1 MPISSGSI
9 VHVPCFSGL
18 PDDENQTGVGL
29 LCYTCGVSTTRQ
41 AAQYEPIARVLPML
55 SVPHL
60 DREFDYLVS
69 SDQSDDAHPGVRVRV
84 RFHGRLVD
92 GFVLERRTDTDHVG
106 KLAWLDRVV
115 SPEPVLTREIHRLVD
130 AVAARYAGTRADV
143 LRLAVPPRHARVER
157 ETATAPS
164 KPVVAPVDRA
174 RWETYGRGGQF
185 LTALAESRAARAVW
199 QALPGDPW
207 ADRFAEAAAQ
217 TVQAGRGVLAIV
229 PDQRDVDALWRAA
242 TTLLD
247 ESCVVALSAGL
258 GPAARYRRWLAA
270 LRGHA
275 RLVIGTR
282 SAVFAPVTDLGL
294 VMVWDDGDDTL
305 AEPRA
310 PYPHAREVAMLRAHQ
325 MRCAALIGG
334 YARTAEAHALV
345 RSGWA
350 HDVVAARPVVRART
364 PRVVALDDG
373 GYADERDPAAR
384 TARLPSV
391 ALRAAR
397 SALEAGAPVLVQVPR
412 RGYVP
417 SLACARCRA
426 IARCRH
432 CTGPL
437 SLPDSASGAV
447 CRWCG
452 RVDPALRCPRCGSD
466 AVRAV
471 VVGARRTA
479 EELGRAFPGTAVITS
494 GGDAVVAEV
503 AARPALV
510 VATPGAEPRAAGG
523 YGAALLLDSWALL
536 GRQDLRA
543 AEDTLRRWLA
553 VAALVRVR
561 GDGGVVVVVA
571 DSSIPTVQSLVRWD
585 PVGHAEA
592 ELTARTEV
600 GLPPSV
606 HIAALDG
613 PADAVPTLLDHTELP
628 DGAELLGPV
637 ELPPGARRPA
647 GVAAEAPVTRML
659 VRVPR
664 QQGLAL
670 AAALRRAAAV
680 VSARQDIEPVRVQI
694 DPLHIG

>member
-1 MPISSGSI
+1 
-9 VHVPCFSGL
+9 
-18 PDDENQTGVGL
+18 
-29 LCYTCGVSTTRQ
+29 VSTRTRQ
-41 AAQYEPIARVLPML
+41 AAAFEPIARVLPML

-60 DREFDYLVS
+60 DREFDYLVAAE
-69 SDQSDDAHPGVRVRV
+69 QSDDAQPGVRVRV

-92 GFVLERRTDTDHVG
+92 GFILERRTDTDHVG

-115 SPEPVLTREIHRLVD
+115 SAEAVLTPEIRRLVD

-143 LRLAVPPRHARVER
+143 LRLAVPPRHAKVER
-157 ETATAPS
+157 ENATPPRL
-164 KPVVAPVDRA
+164 PVAADVDRA
-174 RWETYGRGGQF
+174 GWEVYGRGGQF
-185 LTALAESRAARAVW
+185 LTALTESRAARAVW
-199 QALPGDPW
+199 QALAGELW

-217 TVQAGRGVLAIV
+217 TVRTGRAVLAIV
-229 PDQRDVDALWRAA
+229 PDQRDVDAMWRAA
-242 TTLLD
+242 TALLD
-247 ESCVVALSAGL
+247 ESAVVALSAGL

-270 LRGHA
+270 LRGSA

-325 MRCAALIGG
+325 RRCAALIGG

-350 HDVVAARPVVRART
+350 HDVVAARPLVRARS
-364 PRVVALDDG
+364 PRVVALDDR
-373 GYADERDPAAR
+373 GYAEERDPAAR
-384 TARLPSV
+384 SARLPSV

-417 SLACARCRA
+417 SLACGRCRA

-437 SLPDSASGAV
+437 SLDDRDATSPV

-452 RVDPALRCPRCGSD
+452 RADAALRCARCGSD

-479 EELGRAFPGTAVITS
+479 EELGRAFPGIAVITS
-494 GGDAVVAEV
+494 AGEAVVSEV
-503 AARPALV
+503 AGRPALV
-510 VATPGAEPRAAGG
+510 VATPGAEPCASGG

-543 AEDTLRRWLA
+543 AEDTLRRWMA
-553 VAALVRVR
+553 AAALVRAR
-561 GDGGVVVVVA
+561 DDGGVVTVVA
-571 DSSIPTVQSLVRWD
+571 ESSVPTVQALIRWD

-592 ELTARTEV
+592 ELVARTDV
-600 GLPPSV
+600 ALPPSV
-606 HIAALDG
+606 HMAALDG
-613 PADAVPTLLDHTELP
+613 AAEAVAALLGEVQLP
-628 DGAELLGPV
+628 DSAELLGPV
-637 ELPPGARRPA
+637 ELPPGVRRPPGTPA
-647 GVAAEAPVTRML
+647 DVPVTRML
-659 VRVPR
+659 VRVR
-664 QQGLAL
+664 REQGLAL
-670 AAALRRAAAV
+670 AAGLRRGVAV
-680 VSARQDIEPVRVQI
+680 TSARQTDEPVRVQI

>member
-1 MPISSGSI
+1 
-9 VHVPCFSGL
+9 V
-18 PDDENQTGVGL
+18 T
-29 LCYTCGVSTTRQ
+29 TRTRQ
-41 AAQYEPIARVLPML
+41 AAAFEPIARVLPML

-60 DREFDYLVS
+60 DREFDYLV
-69 SDQSDDAHPGVRVRV
+69 DAEQSDDAQPGVRVRL

-92 GFVLERRTDTDHVG
+92 GFILERRTDTDHVG
-106 KLAWLDRVV
+106 KLTWLDRVV
-115 SPEPVLTREIHRLVD
+115 SAEAVLTPEIRRLVD

-143 LRLAVPPRHARVER
+143 LRLAVPPRHAKVER
-157 ETATAPS
+157 ENPTPPEL
-164 KPVVAPVDRA
+164 PVVVDVDRA
-174 RWETYGRGGQF
+174 SWEAYGRGGQF
-185 LTALAESRAARAVW
+185 LTALGESRAARAVW
-199 QALPGDPW
+199 QVLPGDSW
-207 ADRFAEAAAQ
+207 ADRFAEAAAL
-217 TVQAGRGVLAIV
+217 TVRTGRGVLVIV
-229 PDQRDVDALWRAA
+229 PDQRDVDAMWSAA
-242 TTLLD
+242 TTRLD
-247 ESCVVALSAGL
+247 ESAVVALSAGL

-270 LRGHA
+270 LRGSA

-282 SAVFAPVTDLGL
+282 SVVFAPVSDLGL

-350 HDVVAARPVVRART
+350 HDIVAARPVVRARS
-364 PRVVALDDG
+364 PRVIALDDG
-373 GYADERDPAAR
+373 GYAEERDPAAR
-384 TARLPSV
+384 SARLPSV

-417 SLACARCRA
+417 SLACGRCRA

-437 SLPDSASGAV
+437 SLDDRDGTGPV

-452 RVDPALRCPRCGSD
+452 RFDAALRCARCGSD

-479 EELGRAFPGTAVITS
+479 EELGRAFPGTTVITS
-494 GGDAVVAEV
+494 AGEAVVSEV
-503 AARPALV
+503 AARSALV
-510 VATPGAEPRAAGG
+510 VATPGAEPRASGG

-543 AEDTLRRWLA
+543 TEDTLRRWMA
-553 VAALVRVR
+553 ASALVRAR
-561 GDGGVVVVVA
+561 SEGGAGGVVAVVA
-571 DSSIPTVQSLVRWD
+571 ESSVPTVQSLIRWD

-592 ELTARTEV
+592 ELAARTEV
-600 GLPPSV
+600 ALPPSV
-606 HIAALDG
+606 HMAALDG
-613 PADAVPTLLDHTELP
+613 GAEAVAALLNEVQLP
-628 DGAELLGPV
+628 DSAELLGPV
-637 ELPPGARRPA
+637 ELPPGARRPPGTPA
-647 GVAAEAPVTRML
+647 DVPVTRML
-659 VRVPR
+659 VRVR
-664 QQGLAL
+664 REQGLAL
-670 AAALRRAAAV
+670 AGELRRGVAV
-680 VSARQDIEPVRVQI
+680 TSARQTDEPVRVQI

>member
-1 MPISSGSI
+1 MTR
-9 VHVPCFSGL
+9 
-18 PDDENQTGVGL
+18 TGG
-29 LCYTCGVSTTRQ
+29 TRTP
-41 AAQYEPIARVLPML
+41 AEVEPIARVLPML

-69 SDQSDDAHPGVRVRV
+69 PEQSDDAQPGVRVRV

-92 GFVLERRTDTDHVG
+92 GFLLERRNDTDHPG
-106 KLAWLDRVV
+106 KLGWLDRVV
-115 SPEPVLTREIHRLVD
+115 SAEAVLTAEIRRLAD
-130 AVAARYAGTRADV
+130 AVAARYAGTRPDV
-143 LRLAVPPRHARVER
+143 LRLAIPPRHARVER
-157 ETATAPS
+157 EATATLKLPD
-164 KPVVAPVDRA
+164 PWTPAPVDPA
-174 RWETYGRGGQF
+174 GWEVYGRGGQF
-185 LTALAESRAARAVW
+185 LAALAESRAARAAW
-199 QALPGDPW
+199 QALPGEPW

-217 TVQAGRGVLAIV
+217 TIRAGRAVLAIV
-229 PDQRDVDALWRAA
+229 PDQRDLNALLRAA
-242 TTLLD
+242 TARID
-247 ESCVVALSAGL
+247 EGSVVALSAGL

-270 LRGHA
+270 LRGSA

-282 SAVFAPVTDLGL
+282 SAVFAPLSDLGL
-294 VMVWDDGDDTL
+294 VMVWADADDTL

-325 MRCAALIGG
+325 ARCAALIGG

-350 HDVVAARPVVRART
+350 HDIVAARPVVRART
-364 PRVVALDDG
+364 PRVIALDDS

-384 TARLPSV
+384 TARIPSI

-397 SALEAGAPVLVQVPR
+397 SSLEAGAPVLVQVPR
-412 RGYVP
+412 RGYIP
-417 SLACARCRA
+417 SLACGRCRT

-437 SLPDSASGAV
+437 SLQEHSAGDGSVRRAV

-452 RVDPALRCPRCGSD
+452 RAEPALRCARCGSD

-479 EELGRAFPGTAVITS
+479 EELGRAFAGTPVITS
-494 GGDAVVAEV
+494 AGDAIVAEV
-503 AARPALV
+503 AAHPALV

-523 YGAALLLDSWALL
+523 YGAALLLDTWALL

-543 AEDTLRRWLA
+543 AEDALWRWMSA
-553 VAALVRVR
+553 AALVRAR
-561 GDGGVVVVVA
+561 GDGGVVMVVA
-571 DSSIPTVQSLVRWD
+571 ESSIPTVQSLIRWD

-606 HIAALDG
+606 HMAALDG
-613 PADAVPTLLDHTELP
+613 TAGAVTALLDEARLP
-628 DGAELLGPV
+628 DHETFHADLFGPV
-637 ELPPGARRPA
+637 ELPSGVRRPA
-647 GVAAEAPVTRML
+647 GTPAGAPVTRML
-659 VRVPR
+659 VRVR
-664 QQGLAL
+664 REQGLAL
-670 AAALRRAAAV
+670 AASLRRGV
-680 VSARQDIEPVRVQI
+680 GVLSVRQAHEPVRVQI

>member
-1 MPISSGSI
+1 
-9 VHVPCFSGL
+9 V
-18 PDDENQTGVGL
+18 T
-29 LCYTCGVSTTRQ
+29 TRTRQ
-41 AAQYEPIARVLPML
+41 AAAFEPIARVLPML

-60 DREFDYLVS
+60 DREFDYLVAAE
-69 SDQSDDAHPGVRVRV
+69 QSDDAQPGVRVRI

-92 GFVLERRTDTDHVG
+92 GFILERRTDTDHVG
-106 KLAWLDRVV
+106 NLAWLDRVV
-115 SPEPVLTREIHRLVD
+115 SAEAVLTPEIRRLVD

-143 LRLAVPPRHARVER
+143 LRLAVPPRQAKVER
-157 ETATAPS
+157 ETSTPPTL
-164 KPVVAPVDRA
+164 PVVADVDRA
-174 RWETYGRGGQF
+174 GWETYGRGGQF
-185 LTALAESRAARAVW
+185 LTALGESRAARAVW
-199 QALPGDPW
+199 QVLPGDSW
-207 ADRFAEAAAQ
+207 AGRFAEAAAQ
-217 TVQAGRGVLAIV
+217 TMRTGRGVLAVV
-229 PDQRDVDALWRAA
+229 PDQRDVDAMWRAA

-247 ESCVVALSAGL
+247 ESAVVTLSAGL
-258 GPAARYRRWLAA
+258 GPSARYRRWLAA
-270 LRGHA
+270 LRGSA
-275 RLVIGTR
+275 RMVIGTR
-282 SAVFAPVTDLGL
+282 SAVFAPVSDLGL

-350 HDVVAARPVVRART
+350 HDVVAARPVVRARS

-373 GYADERDPAAR
+373 GYAEERDPAAR
-384 TARLPSV
+384 SARLPSV

-417 SLACARCRA
+417 SLACGRCRA

-437 SLPDSASGAV
+437 SLDDRDGTGPV

-452 RVDPALRCPRCGSD
+452 RSDAALRCARCGSD

-479 EELGRAFPGTAVITS
+479 EELGRAFPGTTVITS
-494 GGDAVVAEV
+494 AGEAVVSEV
-503 AARPALV
+503 DDHAALV
-510 VATPGAEPRAAGG
+510 IATPGAEPRAAGG

-543 AEDTLRRWLA
+543 AEDTLRRWMTA
-553 VAALVRVR
+553 AALVRAR
-561 GDGGVVVVVA
+561 EEGGTVTVVA
-571 DSSIPTVQSLVRWD
+571 ESSVPTVQSLIRWD

-592 ELTARTEV
+592 ELAARAEV
-600 GLPPSV
+600 ALPPSV
-606 HIAALDG
+606 HMAALDG
-613 PADAVPTLLDHTELP
+613 AADVVAALLDEVRLP
-628 DGAELLGPV
+628 DSAELLGPV
-637 ELPPGARRPA
+637 ELPPGARRPPGTPA
-647 GVAAEAPVTRML
+647 DVPVTRML
-659 VRVPR
+659 VRVR
-664 QQGLAL
+664 REQGLAL
-670 AAALRRAAAV
+670 AAELRRAVAV
-680 VSARQDIEPVRVQI
+680 TSARQTDEPVRVQI